1 MGLKNTLQTH
11 TKKGGRKNKLRME
24 RSGTV
29 SRRETHTHALKAKVP
44 DVVEL
49 HGGSEG

>member
-24 RSGTV
+24 RSG
-29 SRRETHTHALKAKVP
+29 ETHTHALKAKVP